1 MKRFLFFASIAC
13 AILSFTSCEKS
24 YKSGVVTFYGNV
36 VDADTGTPLPVAQV
50 EISGGPYDN
59 ITSVTA
65 VTGSDGTYQ
74 ADVTLPAGETKS
86 FHLYINVT
94 KQGYVRGDNDFNVSR
109 DMVGQRV
116 QHSFTLKK

>member
-36 VDADTGTPLPVAQV
+36 VDADTGTPLSVAQV

-65 VTGSDGTYQ
+65 VTGSDGTYE

-86 FHLYINVT
+86 FNLTITVT
-94 KQGYVRGDNDFNVSR
+94 KKGYVWDNSNFSVSR

-116 QHSFTLKK
+116 QQSFTLKK

>member
-13 AILSFTSCEKS
+13 AILSFTSCEKA

-36 VDADTGTPLPVAQV
+36 VDASTGTPLSVARI
-50 EISGGPYDN
+50 EIEGGPYDN

-74 ADVTLPAGETKS
+74 ADVTLPAGEQKS
-86 FHLYINVT
+86 FNLTIRATKEGYYYDDHSFSVT
-94 KQGYVRGDNDFNVSR
+94 R

-116 QHSFTLKK
+116 QQSFTLKK